1 MKKNKLVHWF
11 IISTFVSLYLIVS
24 IISTIHVIQFF
35 KLSNPMWLAVSLALA
50 FEVGAAASL
59 SSIIVMEKM
68 NKFLVWTL
76 FIVLTVMQ
84 AMGNT
89 YYAYTHLNDFQGWVE
104 LFGLVDEELLYQKRV
119 LSIISGAILP
129 LVSLGFIKSLVD
141 YIKPSEETIKDMMET
156 PEKKEEIQNI
166 DLGTSGSEELTVQNE
181 LVEDAASED
190 VKSEEE
196 IVTGSKKSFELTT
209 EEADAILNE
218 ESQQEEAT
226 EEIKESQVI
235 EAGYKM
241 DDSEM
246 TPVNSNNPVRLTDDP
261 VLRYKMKIQ
270 KENNS

>member
-1 MKKNKLVHWF
+1 
-11 IISTFVSLYLIVS
+11 
-24 IISTIHVIQFF
+24 
-35 KLSNPMWLAVSLALA
+35 MWLAVSLALA

-166 DLGTSGSEELTVQNE
+166 DLGTSVSEELTVQEE
-181 LVEDAASED
+181 LVEDSASED

-196 IVTGSKKSFELTT
+196 IVIGSKKSFELTT
-209 EEADAILNE
+209 EEADAILND

-246 TPVNSNNPVRLTDDP
+246 IPVNSNNPVRLTDDP